1 MPRRAAAV
9 TQADIA
15 RAIRAL
21 RDAGAPVERV
31 RVRLERE
38 SVVVEVGTQSQGLDA
53 APEPPVGDRKVVVL

>member
-1 MPRRAAAV
+1 MPRRPATV

-31 RVRLERE
+31 RVRLA
-38 SVVVEVGTQSQGLDA
+38 SDGVIVEIAEPARGMVEIGQGGEHRIVRL
-53 APEPPVGDRKVVVL
+53 

>member
-1 MPRRAAAV
+1 MPRRPATV

-31 RVRLERE
+31 RVRLENGG
-38 SVVVEVGTQSQGLDA
+38 VVVEVA
-53 APEPPVGDRKVVVL
+53 EPARGMVEIGPGGEHRIVRL